1 MIPGGEAPPPK
12 KIFLHQSERI
22 ILIFMIPYEK
32 FFLHQSER
40 IIYTFM
46 IPGGE
51 APPSEKNFFWRQSE
65 RIIYLYD
72 SLRKNFFGTSQKE

>member
-1 MIPGGEAPPPK
+1 
-12 KIFLHQSERI
+12 
-22 ILIFMIPYEK
+22 MIPYEK

-51 APPSEKNFFWRQSE
+51 APPPKK
-65 RIIYLYD
+65 I
-72 SLRKNFFGTSQKE
+72 FFGTNQKE